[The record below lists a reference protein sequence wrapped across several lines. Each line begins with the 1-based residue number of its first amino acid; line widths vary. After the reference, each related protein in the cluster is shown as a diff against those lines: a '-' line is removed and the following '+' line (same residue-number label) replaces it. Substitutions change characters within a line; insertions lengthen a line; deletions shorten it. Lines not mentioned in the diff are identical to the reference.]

1 MQGNRLILFA
11 HGSRDPVWLETFRNL
26 AREVGMQLGYE
37 RIALAFMEF
46 AEPTLVDALAEA
58 VEEEAFQ
65 VKILPLFLSAGGHV
79 SKDIPRLVDSAK
91 SRFPELDIELL
102 PPIGEYRSF
111 GSLVS
116 WIARS
121 ALNGTPDTDAGSA
134 SG

>member
-1 MQGNRLILFA
+1 MNGDRLILFA
-11 HGSRDPVWLETFRNL
+11 HGSRDPVWLETFRKL
-26 AREVGMQLGYE
+26 ARNLSAELGYD

-46 AEPTLVDALAEA
+46 AEPTLYEAWAEA
-58 VEEEAFQ
+58 LDDGAIR

-91 SRFPELDIELL
+91 VRLPDLDIELL

-121 ALNGTPDTDAGSA
+121 ALNGSAGAVIRSV
-134 SG
+134 S